1 MQSRVLLMKRDGSV
15 AEFTPYG
22 VDKITGNAVGM
33 SLEKAD
39 STFPVAARKLESP
52 EGPIHM
58 LVGVAHMRDAP
69 RGQERGRERWVAAYP
84 FNTLVG
90 RLIDNY

>member
-1 MQSRVLLMKRDGSV
+1 
-15 AEFTPYG
+15 
-22 VDKITGNAVGM
+22 M
-33 SLEKAD
+33 SLEKAE

-58 LVGVAHMRDAP
+58 LGVAHMRDAP
-69 RGQERGRERWVAAYP
+69 REQERGRERWVAAYP